1 MKGLRVNPF
10 ANDPDR
16 HALWEMLVARDID
29 AFVKQ
34 DWGLVAGDFIDESFT
49 GLDARF
55 RSNPDSWQLTFP
67 TLGSYKAAWL
77 EQAQAHTGRISEA
90 ALSRALADATTLRD
104 IDLRGERAVAHK
116 KFDGALHFDD
126 GEVSPLRWQT
136 LYFCR
141 KVAGTWKI
149 SGFVGYLPNPLGD
162 AVPTTPGP
170 VKQVPPGAT
179 QHVTAGPYSPVLRVR
194 ADELVVISGQ
204 VAVAPDGS
212 LIGQTLEDQ
221 AEATLHNCRVQLQRA
236 GLDFEDVFKVNV
248 YLTDLADWEAFNVVY
263 RTLMPDP
270 KPVRTAVGTRLL
282 PGLLVE
288 VEMWAAR

>member
-1 MKGLRVNPF
+1 MNPF
-10 ANDPDR
+10 PDDPDR

-34 DWGLVAGDFIDESFT
+34 DWSLVAGDFIGEGFT
-49 GLDARF
+49 GLDACF

-77 EQAQAHTGRISEA
+77 AQAEAPTGRITAA
-90 ALSRALADATTLRD
+90 ALSCALFDATTLRD
-104 IDLRGERAVAHK
+104 IDLRGESAVAHK
-116 KFDGALHFDD
+116 KFDGVLRFDD
-126 GEVSPLRWQT
+126 GVVSPLRWQT

-141 KVAGTWKI
+141 KLAGVWRV
-149 SGFVGYLPNPLGD
+149 SGFVGYLPNPLGEAATALD
-162 AVPTTPGP
+162 PSNTAPA
-170 VKQVPPGAT
+170 KQVPAGAT

-212 LIGQTLEDQ
+212 LIGRTLTDQ
-221 AEATLHNCRVQLQRA
+221 AEATLHNCRQQLQCA
-236 GLDFEDVFKVNV
+236 GLDFGDVFKVNV
-248 YLTDLADWEAFNVVY
+248 YLTDLADWEAFNAVY

>member
-1 MKGLRVNPF
+1 MNPF
-10 ANDPDR
+10 PDDPDR
-16 HALWEMLVARDID
+16 YALWEMLVARDID
-29 AFVKQ
+29 AFVRR
-34 DWGLVAGDFIDESFT
+34 DWGLVAGDFTEEGFT
-49 GLDARF
+49 GLDARL
-55 RSNPDSWQLTFP
+55 RANPDSWQLIFP
-67 TLGSYKAAWL
+67 TLSAYKAAWL
-77 EQAQAHTGRISEA
+77 EQAQALTGRISEA
-90 ALSRALADATTLRD
+90 ALSRALFDATTLRD
-104 IDLRGERAVAHK
+104 IDLRGESAVAHK

-126 GEVSPLRWQT
+126 GETSPLSWQT

-141 KVAGTWKI
+141 KVANVWKI

-162 AVPTTPGP
+162 AAAPPNPTNPNSVKEVPL
-170 VKQVPPGAT
+170 GAT

-212 LIGQTLEDQ
+212 IITQTFEGQ
-221 AEATLHNCRVQLQRA
+221 AEATLHNCRGQLQRA